1 MEENKKYGI
10 EFLEHYRKM
19 QHRTDLL
26 FYIFLLMHFPAAA
39 VLSLQ
44 YGTFWL
50 AFTPGLMLVI
60 LSTAVFFLLRGTVAS
75 RIFFS
80 AILMCWSTV
89 FITSQ
94 MGKIEMH
101 FHVFSGLAYLL
112 IYKDWRTI
120 VTAVGVTAFLHA
132 VINGM
137 QSVGT
142 EFLGFKIF
150 IFNYGHGWDI
160 VFTHAFLVI
169 LEAVVLVYYS
179 VKDKEAMRIDF
190 ERIRELDLVLKKGA
204 LNDERLS
211 LLEQVSVRS
220 NNISKILLEQ
230 SEKIG
235 NSSRHQTG
243 NLEEISAAVEEA
255 KVSVETI
262 AEALYQGQ
270 SDLEKIIQEIKNL
283 ADSNEKTSYEI
294 SSSSKVM
301 NRASENAV
309 SGEDHLKE
317 MGNSMSKIESS
328 YNRMIQIME
337 GIHDIADR
345 INLLSLN
352 ASIEAARA
360 GDFGKGFSVVASE
373 VSKLAD
379 QTSGNLKESD
389 KLIKLIKT
397 DIREANEKLQSGI
410 RLFMDI
416 AQEVIRVNE
425 TFKIVSVQADSE
437 NKKLELFRSGISN
450 YSDNIKL
457 LGSALSEQKYTM
469 EAITESV
476 DLVSRSSQD
485 ILKDLGTLHNA
496 TDESKIIAENI
507 VKILGD
513 KS

>member
-1 MEENKKYGI
+1 MEENKKYGK
-10 EFLEHYRKM
+10 EFLEHYGKM

-39 VLSLQ
+39 VLSAQ
-44 YGTFWL
+44 YGTFLL
-50 AFTPGLMLVI
+50 AIVPGLLLVI
-60 LSTAVFFLLRGTVAS
+60 LSTAVFFLLRGTVVS
-75 RIFFS
+75 RILFS

-120 VTAVGVTAFLHA
+120 VTAVGVTAVLHS
-132 VINGM
+132 ILNLM
-137 QSVGT
+137 QSGGA
-142 EFLGFKIF
+142 ELFGFKVF

-160 VFTHAFLVI
+160 VFTHAVLVI
-169 LEAVVLVYYS
+169 LQAIVLVYYS
-179 VKDKEAMRIDF
+179 IRDKETMRADF

-204 LNDERLS
+204 LNDERLNF
-211 LLEQVSVRS
+211 LEQVSSRS
-220 NNISKILLEQ
+220 NNISKILFEQ
-230 SEKIG
+230 SDKIG
-235 NSSRHQTG
+235 NSSRLQTG

-255 KVSVETI
+255 KISVETI
-262 AEALYQGQ
+262 TESLKQGQ
-270 SDLEKIIQEIKNL
+270 SDLDKITDEIKSL
-283 ADSNEKTSYEI
+283 ADSNEKTSSEI
-294 SSSSKVM
+294 SSSSRIM

-389 KLIKLIKT
+389 KLIKSIKT

-425 TFKIVSVQADSE
+425 TFKSVSVQADME
-437 NKKLELFRSGISN
+437 NRKLEKFRSGISD
-450 YSDNIKL
+450 YSENVKL

-485 ILKDLGTLHNA
+485 ILKDLEKLQNA
-496 TDESKIIAENI
+496 ADESK
-507 VKILGD
+507 
-513 KS
+513 

>member
-1 MEENKKYGI
+1 
-10 EFLEHYRKM
+10 
-19 QHRTDLL
+19 
-26 FYIFLLMHFPAAA
+26 
-39 VLSLQ
+39 
-44 YGTFWL
+44 
-50 AFTPGLMLVI
+50 
-60 LSTAVFFLLRGTVAS
+60 
-75 RIFFS
+75 
-80 AILMCWSTV
+80 
-89 FITSQ
+89 
-94 MGKIEMH
+94 
-101 FHVFSGLAYLL
+101 
-112 IYKDWRTI
+112 
-120 VTAVGVTAFLHA
+120 
-132 VINGM
+132 
-137 QSVGT
+137 
-142 EFLGFKIF
+142 
-150 IFNYGHGWDI
+150 
-160 VFTHAFLVI
+160 
-169 LEAVVLVYYS
+169 
-179 VKDKEAMRIDF
+179 
-190 ERIRELDLVLKKGA
+190 
-204 LNDERLS
+204 RL
-211 LLEQVSVRS
+211 
-220 NNISKILLEQ
+220 
-230 SEKIG
+230 
-235 NSSRHQTG
+235 QTG

-255 KVSVETI
+255 KISVETI
-262 AEALYQGQ
+262 TESLKQGQ
-270 SDLEKIIQEIKNL
+270 SDLDKITDEIKSL
-283 ADSNEKTSYEI
+283 ADSNEKTSSEI
-294 SSSSKVM
+294 SSSSRIM

-389 KLIKLIKT
+389 KLIKSIKT

-425 TFKIVSVQADSE
+425 TFKSVSVQADME
-437 NKKLELFRSGISN
+437 NRKLEKFRSGISD
-450 YSDNIKL
+450 YSENVKL

-485 ILKDLGTLHNA
+485 ILKDLEKLQNA
-496 TDESKIIAENI
+496 ADESKIISENI
-507 VKILGD
+507 VKILGE